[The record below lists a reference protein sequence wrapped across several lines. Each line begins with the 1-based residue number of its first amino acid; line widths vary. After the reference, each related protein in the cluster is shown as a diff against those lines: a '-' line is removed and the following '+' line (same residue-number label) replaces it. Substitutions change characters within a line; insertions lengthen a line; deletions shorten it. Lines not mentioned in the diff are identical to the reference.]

1 MSYVLV
7 LGAGGF
13 VGGHLVHRLVKDGD
27 EVVAV
32 DRKARSD
39 WWQDHRLDARTFDR
53 MDVSDP
59 ASLELLA
66 GMSGRRFDEVYHLA
80 ADTGGVN
87 YAGSFKLDSAAS
99 LKATFAVLEAA
110 SHFGWGRVF
119 YASSAA
125 VYPVHLQR
133 ESDAA
138 PLREQDAYPADA
150 EDGHGWERLFGERLC
165 RHFQEEAGL
174 QTRVARLH
182 AVYGAPAPWI
192 GGREQVVSALCRQV
206 AECAVG
212 LCDYVT
218 IWGDGEQTRSFLHVL
233 DAVEGILRI
242 TRSDVPEPLNLGSD
256 ELVSI
261 NDLLSTVEKAAEVSV
276 ERRHD
281 LDAPKGVRGRCSDNA
296 LVRKHLD
303 WEPTTSLLAGVAHTY
318 AWVLEQV
325 RALDRLTREVT
336 DGPDWPTEAA
346 GDDPA

>member
-32 DRKARSD
+32 DRRARSD
-39 WWQDHRLDARTFDR
+39 WWQDHRLHALTFDR

-80 ADTGGVN
+80 AETGGVS
-87 YAGSFKLDSAAS
+87 YAGSFKLEAASS

-110 SHFGWGRVF
+110 AHFGWGRVF

-125 VYPVHLQR
+125 VYPQHLQR
-133 ESDAA
+133 ESDSA

-182 AVYGAPAPWI
+182 AVYGAPGPWT
-192 GGREQVVSALCRQV
+192 GGREQVVSGLCRQV
-206 AECAVG
+206 AEVQLGLSDHVAV
-212 LCDYVT
+212 
-218 IWGDGEQTRSFLHVL
+218 WGDGEQTRSFLHVL
-233 DAVEGILRI
+233 DAVEGVLWVA
-242 TRSDVPEPLNLGSD
+242 RSDVTEPLNLGSD
-256 ELVSI
+256 VLVSV
-261 NDLLSTVEKAAEVSV
+261 NDLLSTVEEVAEVSV
-276 ERRHD
+276 ERRHV
-281 LDAPKGVRGRCSDNA
+281 LDAPKVVRGRCSDNA

-303 WEPTTSLLAGVAHTY
+303 WEPSTSLLAGVAHTY
-318 AWVLEQV
+318 AWVREQV
-325 RALDRLTREVT
+325 RALDRLTGEVSR
-336 DGPDWPTEAA
+336 GPDWPTEAP